1 MLRERSV
8 GLAIWPSI
16 SSFSSAST
24 TARATGTLVRVP
36 SPNRRLEG
44 TQATDAQILRRA
56 AVLVA
61 LIFVVG
67 VALLVGSTV
76 FGGSEGPARPA
87 AAPSR
92 TPPTVAE
99 TTSSAPSPSPT
110 ATPTHPKKSKKPRP
124 KPKPKPTAAGMESFL
139 GRYLSTVARSPAVG
153 WTMLTP
159 SFRNASGG
167 FASYRGFWETVTRA
181 EPRDVAADPRALTIG
196 YGVDYTRRNG
206 ATSFDSTRLR
216 LVFRGGDYFIDG
228 EG

>member
-1 MLRERSV
+1 
-8 GLAIWPSI
+8 LASI

-36 SPNRRLEG
+36 SANRRLEG

-56 AVLVA
+56 ALLVA

-76 FGGSEGPARPA
+76 FGGSGGSARPA

-99 TTSSAPSPSPT
+99 TTSSPPSPSRS
-110 ATPTHPKKSKKPRP
+110 ATPTHAKKSKKPRPKP

-139 GRYLSTVARSPAVG
+139 GRYLATVARSPAVG

-196 YGVDYTRRNG
+196 YGVTYTRRNG

-216 LVFRGGDYFIDG
+216 LVFRDGDYFIDG

>member
-1 MLRERSV
+1 
-8 GLAIWPSI
+8 LASI
-16 SSFSSAST
+16 SSFSSSST

-44 TQATDAQILRRA
+44 TRATDAQILRRA

-76 FGGSEGPARPA
+76 FSGSGSSARPA
-87 AAPSR
+87 ATPSR
-92 TPPTVAE
+92 TPPTAAA

-110 ATPTHPKKSKKPRP
+110 ATHTHPKKSKKPTP
-124 KPKPKPTAAGMESFL
+124 KPKPRPKPTAAGMESFL

-196 YGVDYTRRNG
+196 YGVTYTRRNG